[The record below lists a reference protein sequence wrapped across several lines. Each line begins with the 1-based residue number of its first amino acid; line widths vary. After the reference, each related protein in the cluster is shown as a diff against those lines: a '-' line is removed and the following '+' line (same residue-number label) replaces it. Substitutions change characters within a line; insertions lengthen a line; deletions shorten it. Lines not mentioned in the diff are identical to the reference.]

1 MAKIGFDFYQH
12 KYIAGDNISYKSAA
26 SLPVFL
32 SLGNSSFSRKV
43 TEFAL
48 LLIVWWRVYITENNP
63 DSPLD
68 NILKFWGFFELHLGF
83 CKEKLAAVNCSM
95 SLINVESKP

>member
-48 LLIVWWRVYITENNP
+48 LLIVWWRVYIPENNP
-63 DSPLD
+63 NSSLD
-68 NILKFWGFFELHLGF
+68 NVLKFGVILSFVLVFVKKNWQL
-83 CKEKLAAVNCSM
+83 
-95 SLINVESKP
+95 LIVACH